1 MDLADWRTRINDL
14 DKQILNLLNQRAEAA
29 LQIGNLKRRQGTP
42 SYVPEREAEILRQLS
57 AQNRGPLTADN
68 LAAIWREV
76 LSACRAL
83 EGPLTVAYLGP
94 QATFTHQAALGRFG
108 ATVDFRPARTI
119 VDIFDEVERGRAAFG
134 VVPVENS
141 TEGAVNVTLDR
152 LIDSEATI
160 YGEIYLEIAQQLLSR
175 AGDLGEV
182 KRVLSHPQGLAQCR
196 GWLAANLPEVPTEE
210 TTSTAAAVEVAA
222 GDPTVAAIAAELAG
236 TLYGV
241 PILRARIEDNR
252 HNATRFLV
260 IGAPA
265 PAAGGGR
272 PAMGPSGRDKTSI
285 LFAMKNE
292 PGSLYR
298 ILEPFVRAGLNLSKI
313 ESRPAKSRAW
323 EYVIFVDF
331 EGHRETPAVAVALRE
346 IGERTLYLRV
356 LGSYPAA

>member
-1 MDLADWRTRINDL
+1 MDLADWRSRINDL
-14 DKQILNLLNQRAEAA
+14 DNQILNLLNQRAEAA
-29 LQIGNLKRRQGTP
+29 LQIGHLKRRQGTP

-68 LAAIWREV
+68 LAATWREV
-76 LSACRAL
+76 LSAGRGL

-160 YGEIYLEIAQQLLSR
+160 CGEIYLEIAQYLLSR
-175 AGDLGEV
+175 ASDLSEV

-196 GWLAANLPEVPTEE
+196 AWLSANLPGVATEE
-210 TTSTAAAVEVAA
+210 TTSTAAAAEMAA
-222 GDPTVAAIAAELAG
+222 SDPSVAAIAAELAG
-236 TLYGV
+236 TLYRLATLG
-241 PILRARIEDNR
+241 PHIEDNR

-260 IGAPA
+260 IGS
-265 PAAGGGR
+265 AAGGPQGGGR
-272 PAMGPSGRDKTSI
+272 RRPDKNRMPVAM
-285 LFAMKNE
+285 
-292 PGSLYR
+292 
-298 ILEPFVRAGLNLSKI
+298 
-313 ESRPAKSRAW
+313 
-323 EYVIFVDF
+323 
-331 EGHRETPAVAVALRE
+331 
-346 IGERTLYLRV
+346 
-356 LGSYPAA
+356 

>member
-14 DKQILNLLNQRAEAA
+14 DNQILNLLNQRAEAA

-42 SYVPEREAEILRQLS
+42 SYVP
-57 AQNRGPLTADN
+57 
-68 LAAIWREV
+68 V
-76 LSACRAL
+76 

-160 YGEIYLEIAQQLLSR
+160 CGEIYLEIAQQLLSR

-265 PAAGGGR
+265 TAAAAGR
-272 PAMGPSGRDKTSI
+272 QAMGPSGRDKTSI